1 VLPIP
6 VVSTNNPTLGTPV
19 TITETVPPGVSGP
32 VTFSN
37 GSTPI
42 GTAPVIGGVAT
53 ITITNLPLGTDPITA
68 STPGDANNNPATS
81 ASVIVTV
88 VKAAPTVAVTSS
100 LNPSIVNQSVI
111 FTATA
116 PTGATGAITFLD
128 GATVLG
134 TGTLS
139 GGLATLT
146 TGTLIVG
153 FHPITVS
160 YGGDTNNNPAISA
173 PLNQVVNKATPVIPP
188 PVVSSSNPP
197 PNTPVTITET
207 VPPGVTG
214 TVTFSNGTIPIGT
227 APVVGGVA
235 TITVPS
241 LPVGTD
247 PITATTSGDA
257 NNNPATSTATIV
269 TVTPGTPVL
278 VAPIVSSNNPPA
290 NTPVTITEPIPSGVT
305 GPVSFFD
312 GGTLLGTATIVN
324 GQATLTVP
332 SLPIGINQ
340 ITVTAVDTFTT
351 GTITS
356 PPTQVTVA
364 KTAITVAL
372 ASSVN
377 PSSPNQ
383 SVTFSATVHAG
394 ATGLATFL
402 DGTTIL
408 GTGTISAAG
417 VATFSTSSLTIG
429 SHPIT
434 ASYGGDAAYNAA
446 TSAVLTEVVG
456 KIPTVTTIAASA
468 PAQLLHTGVT
478 FTANVIAPSPNAT
491 GTVTF
496 MEGTTILGTA
506 TLSANGGVVVTLTTN
521 ANAAFATTGLVT
533 GSHQI
538 VAVYSGDSTFAP
550 STSAPV
556 PNLVEDFTN
565 TNSGAAS
572 QNIFPG
578 ATTTYNFTLAP
589 IGATTFLNDL
599 TVAVDGLPAGSTYT
613 FTPSTIKA
621 GSGSTQIVLNVQ
633 TSSSL
638 NARNSVPQKGPSP
651 RNEVPIAVGMLGLVG
666 LGAARKLRHKMPRM
680 LMLLVLMLGSLLPIA
695 ALSGCAG
702 GYFTLSP
709 TTYSLTVTGT
719 EGPVQHAATATLI
732 VQ

>member
-1 VLPIP
+1 L
-6 VVSTNNPTLGTPV
+6 
-19 TITETVPPGVSGP
+19 
-32 VTFSN
+32 
-37 GSTPI
+37 
-42 GTAPVIGGVAT
+42 
-53 ITITNLPLGTDPITA
+53 
-68 STPGDANNNPATS
+68 
-81 ASVIVTV
+81 
-88 VKAAPTVAVTSS
+88 
-100 LNPSIVNQSVI
+100 
-111 FTATA
+111 
-116 PTGATGAITFLD
+116 
-128 GATVLG
+128 
-134 TGTLS
+134 
-139 GGLATLT
+139 
-146 TGTLIVG
+146 
-153 FHPITVS
+153 
-160 YGGDTNNNPAISA
+160 
-173 PLNQVVNKATPVIPP
+173 
-188 PVVSSSNPP
+188 
-197 PNTPVTITET
+197 
-207 VPPGVTG
+207 
-214 TVTFSNGTIPIGT
+214 
-227 APVVGGVA
+227 
-235 TITVPS
+235 
-241 LPVGTD
+241 
-247 PITATTSGDA
+247 
-257 NNNPATSTATIV
+257 
-269 TVTPGTPVL
+269 
-278 VAPIVSSNNPPA
+278 
-290 NTPVTITEPIPSGVT
+290 
-305 GPVSFFD
+305 
-312 GGTLLGTATIVN
+312 
-324 GQATLTVP
+324 
-332 SLPIGINQ
+332 
-340 ITVTAVDTFTT
+340 T
-351 GTITS
+351 GTI
-356 PPTQVTVA
+356 
-364 KTAITVAL
+364 
-372 ASSVN
+372 N
-377 PSSPNQ
+377 
-383 SVTFSATVHAG
+383 
-394 ATGLATFL
+394 
-402 DGTTIL
+402 
-408 GTGTISAAG
+408 AAG

-429 SHPIT
+429 SHPVI
-434 ASYGGDAAYNAA
+434 ASYGGDSAYNAA

-565 TNSGAAS
+565 TNSGPGS

-578 ATTTYNFTLAP
+578 ATTTYNFTLTP
-589 IGATTFLNDL
+589 VGSTTFLNDL
-599 TVAVDGLPAGSTYT
+599 TVAIDGLPAGSTYT

-638 NARNSVPQKGPSP
+638 NARNSIPTTGPSP

-666 LGAARKLRHKMPRM
+666 LGAARRLRHKMPRT